1 MTAVGGG
8 EMLNWLKR
16 IPPEDMLKM
25 MAGSGRSLFGHV
37 AGLAVH

>member
-1 MTAVGGG
+1 MTAVEGG
-8 EMLNWLKR
+8 EMLNWLELA
-16 IPPEDMLKM
+16 PEDMLKM